1 MKKAF
6 LEMSFFGMVGMLL
19 GFAVVVAGGAAIKG
33 AEGAGLEESKPLP
46 NKKMVQVA
54 VIVKDAEETAKKW
67 ADLLGVEV
75 PKAVVSEPATTAK
88 TMYRGKPTEARVKM
102 VFFELDN
109 LSLELLEPV
118 GGPSVWREVLD
129 EKGECVHHIAFK
141 VEGMDEHIVNI
152 EKKGMSLTQLGRWTE
167 GSGGRYAYFDSEE
180 ELGVILELLESY

>member
-6 LEMSFFGMVGMLL
+6 LVMSFFGMVGMLL
-19 GFAVVVAGGAAIKG
+19 GFAVVLAGGAAIKA
-33 AEGAGLEESKPLP
+33 AEAAGGNESKPLP

-102 VFFELDN
+102 VFFKLDN

-118 GGPSVWREVLD
+118 GGPSVWREVLE

-141 VEGMDEHIVNI
+141 VEGMDEHIRNI
-152 EKKGMSLTQLGRWTE
+152 EKKGMPLTQRGRWTE
-167 GSGGRYAYFDSEE
+167 GSGGSYAYFDSEE
-180 ELGVILELLESY
+180 ELGVILELLENY

>member
-1 MKKAF
+1 MKNSF
-6 LEMSFFGMVGMLL
+6 LMMLLFVAIVAVL
-19 GFAVVVAGGAAIKG
+19 GFAVAAAVGAAKKR
-33 AEGAGLEESKPLP
+33 AEASGGEESKPLP

-102 VFFELDN
+102 VFFELEN

-118 GGPSVWREVLD
+118 GGPSVWREVLE
-129 EKGECVHHIAFK
+129 EKGECVHHIAFRVK
-141 VEGMDEHIVNI
+141 GMDEHIENI
-152 EKKGMSLTQLGRWTE
+152 EKKGMPLIQRGWWTT
-167 GSGGRYAYFDSEE
+167 GSGGSYAYFDSAEK
-180 ELGVILELLESY
+180 LGVILELLENY